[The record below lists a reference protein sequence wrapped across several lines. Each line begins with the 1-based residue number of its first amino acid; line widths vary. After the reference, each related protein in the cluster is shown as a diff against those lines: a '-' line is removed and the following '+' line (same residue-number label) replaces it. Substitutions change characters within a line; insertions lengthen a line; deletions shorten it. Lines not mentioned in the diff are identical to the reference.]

1 MGETTPLDQCSALSA
16 AGPVDWLAEVRRH
29 WSWLRT
35 VVRGRVGDWSAADDV
50 LQNVS
55 TAAVRGPN
63 RPTDPRGVAPW
74 LYRVAV
80 RQSLMYRRGAARR
93 RSLVNRLA
101 NMWSG
106 DRSSS
111 VDPLDWLMGRERCEA
126 VRDALTRLNPI
137 DRDVFVL
144 KHTENWT
151 YQQLADR
158 LGCTVHTIEHRLLKA
173 RNQMRKEL
181 AALGVTGASS

>member
-1 MGETTPLDQCSALSA
+1 MGEIPPLDQRAALQRSS
-16 AGPVDWLAEVRRH
+16 PIDWLAELERH

-35 VVRGRVGDWSAADDV
+35 VVRSRVGDWSAADDV

-55 TAAVRGPN
+55 TAALRGPN
-63 RPTDPRGVAPW
+63 RPVEPRGVAPW

-80 RQSLMYRRGAARR
+80 RQSLMHRRSTARR
-93 RSLVNRLA
+93 RSLVNRLQS
-101 NMWSG
+101 MWVG
-106 DRSSS
+106 EHDTS
-111 VDPLDWLMGRERCEA
+111 VDPLDWLMGRERTQA
-126 VRDALTRLNPI
+126 VREALTRLHPI

-151 YQQLADR
+151 YQQLAER
-158 LGCTVHTIEHRLLKA
+158 LGCSVHTIEHRLLKA
-173 RNQMRKEL
+173 RRQLRKEL